1 MARMHSVELPVPSNG
16 VASRLSVLGFGCGAL
31 MGRVGRRDSLRA
43 LAAAEDAGINFFDTA
58 RSYGYGESEG
68 LLGQYLKG
76 RRAGVVL
83 CTKFGIVPA
92 RRSWKQALKPAAQAA
107 IRIFPGLRAS
117 ARRHAAASQPGQFSL
132 ENLRTSFET
141 SLRELQTDYVDM
153 LLLHAAT
160 IEVLDKDDLFEAL
173 LRLVEQGKVRMAGIS
188 GDHVT
193 IAATFRRR
201 PAALTTAQFAMNR
214 STLQF
219 AAETRSP
226 GAERMLLVANHP
238 FGGPAGVAATAES
251 IAAMRTAPALQQSL
265 REKLAEGD
273 TRLMP
278 EILLNIILRNT
289 GVHAVVPSM
298 MRPANLRLN
307 LQAVEHCR
315 FTDEELRT
323 LREALTGQEPEPA
336 AMAAR

>member
-1 MARMHSVELPVPSNG
+1 MHSVELPVPSNG
-16 VASRLSVLGFGCGAL
+16 VASHLSVLGFGCGAL